1 VDELVDLDLNQIEDQ
16 VVEQEAELVVEDVDD
31 ADFVR
36 VFCDWNNEEEYDEMM
51 EIVYD
56 NVFPR
61 YSDEE

>member
-1 VDELVDLDLNQIEDQ
+1 MVDLVDLDLNQSQDQ
-16 VVEQEAELVVEDVDD
+16 VVDQEAEQVVEVIDD

-36 VFCDWNNEEEYDEMM
+36 VFCNWDDEEEYDEMM